1 MFDDMP
7 AVSSRPELPVKSAT
21 LDVTHRF
28 KDLRSVQWRID
39 LGVLPSSPS
48 ASTDDLRRV
57 TADYRRRYASLRR
70 RLLSDPH
77 TFKDGSNMPDLAMDN
92 PLSQNPES
100 SWGRF
105 FRNAELEKMVCQ
117 DLLRLY
123 PEDGSYFQTPGCQGM
138 LRRILLMW
146 CLRHP
151 QNGYRQGM
159 HELLAPLIYVLQ
171 VDINR
176 LCEVREL
183 YEEHFTD
190 KFDELSVH
198 ESDLTYNF
206 DYKKFSKSID
216 SPSKSNENA
225 RKATSLSDLD
235 TDVQQIVLLS
245 DPYGAESELGILLS
259 EKFMEHDAYSMFEA
273 LMSGAN
279 GSVAMADFFSHLP
292 ADGTNN
298 SSPPVIEASTALY
311 HLLSVVDSPLHSHLN
326 ELGVEP
332 QYFCLRWLRVLFGR
346 EFKLIDL
353 LVIWDEIFAR
363 DNSKIESRD
372 PDGFA
377 IFGSARGA
385 FIAAMALSM
394 ILYLRPSLL
403 GAEIATSALQRLLNF
418 PQNVDLKKLI
428 QRAKSL
434 QVLALNA
441 ASNLM
446 AHPLTGELDHRKPNV
461 RGHSMS
467 SDSLSPKSPLSLVPD
482 SYWEEKWRV
491 LHKEEEGLRRTGS
504 EKRAPIPSKKKGW
517 TEKIRASLTRT
528 ESDPSPAQTKNVR
541 KGLRATV
548 RRSLLEDLSR
558 QLGSDEGIEDII
570 PQDKCSNENT
580 SSQDSSWVSSDTS
593 SFLNGAVDAE
603 KLNAIYDD
611 SENYA
616 SGESRVPISDVTV
629 DSSLIMALNDN
640 CIDKEEKNVKDQKP
654 LLGKLQWLWRFGRG
668 HASEETSDKGGVT
681 MEDPKPSY
689 PEANQNIETESSVMD
704 ETHKPC
710 HSGKGDGQD
719 LNMMGTFK
727 NLGQSMLEHIQ
738 VIETAF
744 QFQQERAQ
752 VGPLESFSKNVLV
765 GKGQVTAV
773 AALKELRKISNLLSE
788 M

>member
-1 MFDDMP
+1 MSDDMH
-7 AVSSRPELPVKSAT
+7 AVASRPELPEKSAT
-21 LDVTHRF
+21 LDVTRRF
-28 KDLRSVQWRID
+28 RDLRSVQWRIN

-48 ASTDDLRRV
+48 ASTDELRRV
-57 TADYRRRYASLRR
+57 TADSRRRYARMRR
-70 RLLSDPH
+70 RLLIDPH
-77 TFKDGSNMPDLAMDN
+77 TSKDGSNMPDLAMDN

-105 FRNAELEKMVCQ
+105 FRNAELEKMVDQ

-138 LRRILLMW
+138 LRRILLLW

-151 QNGYRQGM
+151 QYGYRQGM

-176 LCEVREL
+176 LCKVREL

-206 DYKKFSKSID
+206 DYKRFSNAMDI
-216 SPSKSNENA
+216 PSNSNENA

-235 TDVQQIVLLS
+235 TEVQQIVLLS

-259 EKFMEHDAYSMFEA
+259 EKFMEHDAFSMFEA
-273 LMSGAN
+273 LMSGVN

-298 SSPPVIEASTALY
+298 SSPPVIEVSTALY
-311 HLLSVVDSPLHSHLN
+311 HLLSLVDSPLHSHLN

-346 EFKLIDL
+346 EFKLLDL
-353 LVIWDEIFAR
+353 LVIWDEIFSE
-363 DNSKIESRD
+363 DNSKIELRD
-372 PDGFA
+372 AESFA

-385 FIAAMALSM
+385 FIATMAVSM

-428 QRAKSL
+428 QKAKSL

-441 ASNLM
+441 ASTLSM
-446 AHPLTGELDHRKPNV
+446 APSLSGELDHRKPNV
-461 RGHSMS
+461 RGHSTS

-491 LHKEEEGLRRTGS
+491 LHKEEEELSRSGS
-504 EKRAPIPSKKKGW
+504 EKRVPIPTKKRGW
-517 TEKIRASLTRT
+517 TEKIRAGLART
-528 ESDPSPAQTKNVR
+528 ESDPSPVQSTNVR
-541 KGLRATV
+541 KGPRATV

-558 QLGSDEGIEDII
+558 QLGSDEGIEDVI
-570 PQDKCSNENT
+570 PQDTCSNENT
-580 SSQDSSWVSSDTS
+580 SSEDNSWVSSDTP
-593 SFLNGAVDAE
+593 DAE
-603 KLNAIYDD
+603 KSSALNDD
-611 SENYA
+611 SENYT
-616 SGESRVPISDVTV
+616 SGESPLPVSDVPV
-629 DSSLIMALNDN
+629 ESSAIMALDDN
-640 CIDKEEKNVKDQKP
+640 CIDKVEKDVKDQKP
-654 LLGKLQWLWRFGRG
+654 LLGKLQWLWKFGRG
-668 HASEETSDKGGVT
+668 HPSEETADKGGET
-681 MEDPKPSY
+681 TEAPKSTDPEGS
-689 PEANQNIETESSVMD
+689 QNIETEPSVFD
-704 ETHKPC
+704 EIHEPC
-710 HSGKGDGQD
+710 PTSKGDGQD

-744 QFQQERAQ
+744 QFQQERGHA
-752 VGPLESFSKNVLV
+752 GPLESFSKNVLV